1 MSAFKLT
8 YAKTADRPAAEGWI
22 FDDDGALIDFSS
34 GSYSYQLK
42 IGNPGS
48 AALLTKTSGITG
60 AAGAGVE
67 PTGTPNIVIT
77 WSAGELA
84 ITPGTYTAQ
93 LTATISSLD
102 RVYSGVI
109 TILDVVT

>member
-1 MSAFKLT
+1 MSAFSLR

-22 FDDDGALIDFSS
+22 FDDDGSLVDLSAYTLV
-34 GSYSYQLK
+34 LK
-42 IGNPGS
+42 VGNPGS
-48 AALLTKTSGITG
+48 AALLTKSSGITG

-67 PTGTPNIVIT
+67 PTGTPNVVIT

-93 LTATISSLD
+93 LTATASSLD
-102 RVYSGVI
+102 RVYMGTI